1 MCRFLTDVTRQ
12 HRTHLSPACPTVGFE
27 ETSRGIGVGARKLEG
42 KILRVGDG
50 GILVVKG
57 DEILE
62 VGGEAMPKKEADV
75 PKRGVGV
82 VMV

>member
-1 MCRFLTDVTRQ
+1 M
-12 HRTHLSPACPTVGFE
+12 
-27 ETSRGIGVGARKLEG
+27 GARKLEG